1 MSGSQPVEHKE
12 GLQAIPGEWY
22 IKDVAGPVD
31 LHVESGEVRSKQP
44 RFGGQP
50 MVGKPREGAQHFE
63 MDVQMGGF
71 PMVAAMTTLQEQKLL
86 QFSNGGIWS
95 KGSPLKA
102 VPAAA
107 AASPIA
113 TGSQGI
119 PMSEVKKHTTK
130 ASTWVVLHGKVY
142 DLTAFLADH
151 PGGEDVVL
159 KWAGKDATK
168 FWSAIHKQEWIQ
180 EYVKPEWCLGPLGP
194 EPTASAGGVA
204 DAELQACKAENAK
217 LKAELD
223 RLLAAPSK
231 PSPGLQ
237 GAMQAAKLGQERAS
251 QGPAP
256 DKLPVAVDGVQE
268 ARVELS
274 GRDVVVVGHG
284 PVGHDFVVKLLGMV
298 GDGALNVTILGEEPR
313 MAYDRVHLTEYFQ
326 HREAKKLSMVEDKW
340 VDEHKVAIRTDAR
353 VQSIDR
359 KAQKL
364 LVKSLATGQVDEMSY
379 DACVLCTGSYPFVPP
394 IKNLDTNVKGVFVY
408 RTIEDLEGM
417 IAYARTSKRAAV
429 IGGGLLGLEAAK
441 AVYDLGQESHVL
453 EMAPYLMVTQL
464 DSGAGKSLQQKIEE
478 MGIICHVSAKIM
490 SIVVEGN
497 AFKGIRMTDSVNQ
510 EEFTLE
516 VDMLVVSAGVRARD
530 ELAKGCGLAL
540 GPRGG
545 VDVDGRMRSS
555 DPKIFAIGEVAS
567 YKGMCYGLIAPGWD
581 QATVLAKNFEDA
593 TWGLKKKHGAEQAQ
607 GTQDPPLYAGSDL
620 STKLKL
626 LGVDVASF
634 GSTLDFWFKRQFDE
648 VKAKEQDL
656 SMTLQV
662 DPFSGLYRKL
672 VFNAQQKLLGGLLV
686 GNAEDYYSLLNLAAK
701 EDLGKKAPVDLFL
714 GGNSEGDAE
723 DLADDAVVC
732 LCQKV
737 TKKDIVDAVK
747 NEDCA
752 TIADV
757 KKCTTAG
764 NGCGGCVLNTG
775 FVPKILRTALE
786 ECGKKAFTGISPHFP
801 FKRAELFDIIRL
813 KELKTWEAV
822 VKECARVGKIPDL
835 EKSLAGDE
843 VCKPVVASILASL
856 WQENP
861 TSDGLKQLQ
870 DTNDYFLANIQ
881 RSGQYSV
888 IPRVPGGEMTA
899 DELILLGAVARK
911 FNLWVKVTGAQRIGL
926 FGANVWQ
933 LPSIWEDIC
942 YGRSSFMD
950 VDGKVKVK
958 IETEGMQSGHAYGKA
973 LRAVK
978 SCVGTSWCRFGQ
990 QDSVSMAVRVEE
1002 RYKGFRAPH
1011 KFKMGVSGCM
1021 RECAEAQG
1029 KDMGLV
1035 ATVKGYNLYV
1045 GGNHGTSPKHALL
1058 FASDVDDETALKYM
1072 DRILMYYTFTS
1083 DPLTRT
1089 SKWVEGL
1096 EGGIDYLREVVI
1108 DDKLGIC
1115 EELDSRMQRQ
1125 VDTFECEW
1133 KRVVDSPELRRKFR
1147 QFVNVDDQKFG
1158 DLDWELTRKQKKIAL
1173 EDLPTIIGPAKI
1185 GKDKA
1190 DDKWRWV
1197 DVGTEEDFPKGGGAA
1212 VKVSNSEL
1220 AVYNHVAVGKWY
1232 AAQNSCPH
1240 KQLQVLS
1247 RGLIG
1252 MHGDKP
1258 KVACPIHKNTY
1269 LLETGK
1275 GISNPGL
1282 NIAAFDAKAEGGRV
1296 LVYLP
1301 PDDILDKALSRKDP
1315 EGNAHGNCGGTCGDL
1330 PKELSW

>member
-1 MSGSQPVEHKE
+1 
-12 GLQAIPGEWY
+12 L
-22 IKDVAGPVD
+22 
-31 LHVESGEVRSKQP
+31 
-44 RFGGQP
+44 
-50 MVGKPREGAQHFE
+50 
-63 MDVQMGGF
+63 
-71 PMVAAMTTLQEQKLL
+71 
-86 QFSNGGIWS
+86 
-95 KGSPLKA
+95 
-102 VPAAA
+102 
-107 AASPIA
+107 
-113 TGSQGI
+113 
-119 PMSEVKKHTTK
+119 SEVKKHTTK
-130 ASTWVVLHGKVY
+130 DSAWVILHGQVY
-142 DLTAFLADH
+142 DLTHFLDDH
-151 PGGEDVVL
+151 PGGEQVVL

-168 FWSAIHKQEWIQ
+168 FWSAIHKREWIS
-180 EYVKPEWCLGPLGP
+180 EYLKPEACLGPLGP
-194 EPTASAGGVA
+194 EPAASTCN
-204 DAELQACKAENAK
+204 DEK
-217 LKAELD
+217 LKSLDDENRKLKKELEL
-223 RLLAAPSK
+223 LLAPPARS
-231 PSPGLQ
+231 SQGLVD
-237 GAMQAAKLGQERAS
+237 AMQVAKLGQDRS
-251 QGPAP
+251 KQGPAP
-256 DKLPVAVDGVQE
+256 DKSPVIVDE
-268 ARVELS
+268 TRPPARVELS
-274 GRDVVVVGHG
+274 GKKVIVVGHG
-284 PVGHDFVVKLLGMV
+284 PVGHDFVVKLVGMV
-298 GDGALNVTILGEEPR
+298 GDGALDIIVLGEEPR

-326 HREAKKLSMVEDKW
+326 HRDAKRLGMVEDKW
-340 VDEHKVAIRTDAR
+340 VSEHKVTIRTDAR

-359 KAQKL
+359 TSQKL
-364 LVKSLATGQVDEMSY
+364 LVKSTKSGQVEEMPY
-379 DACVLCTGSYPFVPP
+379 DACVLSTGSYPFVPP
-394 IKNLDTNVKGVFVY
+394 IPNLDTNVKGVFVY
-408 RTIEDLEGM
+408 RTIDDLEGM
-417 IAYARTSKRAAV
+417 IHFARHSRTAAV

-453 EMAPYLMVTQL
+453 EMAPFLMPTQL
-464 DSGAGKSLQQKIEE
+464 DPGAGKSLQSKIEA
-478 MGIICHVSAKIM
+478 MGITCHIASKIK
-490 SIVVEGN
+490 SIVVEQGC
-497 AFKGIRMTDSVNQ
+497 FKGVRMTDSEHP
-510 EEFTLE
+510 EEFVLA
-516 VDMLVVSAGVRARD
+516 VDMLVVSAGIRPRD
-530 ELAKGCGLAL
+530 ELARGCGLAL

-545 VDVDGRMRSS
+545 IDVDGRMRTS

-593 TWGLKKKHGAEQAQ
+593 TWGIKKKQIAGQAKAEEE
-607 GTQDPPLYAGSDL
+607 PPLYAGSDL

-634 GSTLDFWFKRQFDE
+634 GSSLDFWFKRQFDE
-648 VKAKEQDL
+648 SKAAEQNI

-672 VFNAQQKLLGGLLV
+672 VFSQEQKLLGGLLV
-686 GNAEDYYSLLNLAAK
+686 GNAEDYYTLLNLAGK
-701 EDLGKKAPVDLFL
+701 EDLGSKAPVDLFL
-714 GGNSEGDAE
+714 GGNSEGDAS

-747 NEDCA
+747 NEDCS
-752 TIADV
+752 TIPEI

-775 FVPKILRTALE
+775 FVPKILKNTLQE
-786 ECGKKAFTGISPHFP
+786 LGKKAFTGISPHFP
-801 FKRAELFDIIRL
+801 FTRAELFEIIKM

-822 VKECARVGKIPDL
+822 VEECARIGKIPDL
-835 EKSLAGDE
+835 KKSLAGDE

-870 DTNDYFLANIQ
+870 DTNDHFLANIQ

-888 IPRVPGGEMTA
+888 IPRVPGGEITP
-899 DELILLGAVARK
+899 DELILLGAVAKK
-911 FNLWVKVTGAQRIGL
+911 FNLWCKVTGAQRIGL

-942 YGRSSFMD
+942 YGRTSFKSE
-950 VDGKVKVK
+950 DGKVAVQ
-958 IETEGMQSGHAYGKA
+958 IESEGMESGHAYGKA

-1058 FASDVDDETALKYM
+1058 FAQDLDDDTALKYM
-1072 DRILMYYTFTS
+1072 DRILMYYTFSS

-1089 SKWVEGL
+1089 SKWVEAI
-1096 EGGIDYLREVVI
+1096 GGIEYLKEVVI
-1108 DDKLGIC
+1108 DDKLGLC
-1115 EELDSRMQRQ
+1115 EELDARMQTQ
-1125 VDTFECEW
+1125 VETYECEW
-1133 KRVVDSPELRRKFR
+1133 KKVVDTPSLRKKFR
-1147 QFVNVDDQKFG
+1147 QFVNVEDTKFG
-1158 DLDWELTRKQKKIAL
+1158 DLEWEKVRKQKKIAH

-1190 DDKWRWV
+1190 DESWHWV
-1197 DVGTEEDFPKGGGAA
+1197 DVGAVADFPKNGGAA
-1212 VKVSNSEL
+1212 VKVGKSEL
-1220 AVYNHVAVGKWY
+1220 AVYQHNAVGKWY
-1232 AAQNSCPH
+1232 ATQNSCPH

-1252 MHGDKP
+1252 LAGDVP
-1258 KVACPIHKNTY
+1258 KIACPIHKNTY
-1269 LLETGK
+1269 NLETGK

-1282 NIAAFDAKAEGGRV
+1282 NVAVFEAKTENDRV
-1296 LVYLP
+1296 LLHLP
-1301 PDDILDKALSRKDP
+1301 PDDVLDAALARKDP
-1315 EGNAHGNCGGTCGDL
+1315 EGNAHAGCGGACGG
-1330 PKELSW
+1330 PSKELDW